1 MATDKPRFS
10 LTIPDDILAQV
21 EKYQAEN
28 GLSTKSKA
36 IHRLIEIGL
45 SENED
50 GPQTTRYVARSSVE
64 EKYAALDAH
73 GRRVVDLVMG
83 AEAERVEAEKTAVE
97 EVPQEPPMVKIV
109 PLFPAAAGPG
119 EPVDGSVFDSYELPA
134 DSQADFA
141 VRISG
146 DSMEPELHH
155 GDIVLCKKRKPM
167 EGELAAIMVNGFL
180 YVKQVE
186 PDKYG
191 NLHLLS
197 INRARKNLD
206 VHIPAESS
214 DTVRLYGTLIH
225 RMMPPIDW
233 RE

>member
-1 MATDKPRFS
+1 
-10 LTIPDDILAQV
+10 
-21 EKYQAEN
+21 
-28 GLSTKSKA
+28 
-36 IHRLIEIGL
+36 
-45 SENED
+45 
-50 GPQTTRYVARSSVE
+50 
-64 EKYAALDAH
+64 
-73 GRRVVDLVMG
+73 
-83 AEAERVEAEKTAVE
+83 
-97 EVPQEPPMVKIV
+97 
-109 PLFPAAAGPG
+109 
-119 EPVDGSVFDSYELPA
+119 
-134 DSQADFA
+134 
-141 VRISG
+141 
-146 DSMEPELHH
+146 
-155 GDIVLCKKRKPM
+155 M